1 MKSKCQKCGGEVEI
15 ASSSIGNQ
23 IKDSMYKTM
32 LKNPIKNKKKKRI
45 QKKLNKKIFSENN
58 RIRLCINFAA
68 TVINSPIF
76 KCKDCGFEEGGY
88 SYLGRNLVRV
98 DELPQGAY
106 AQYEKF
112 GMSRNV

>member
-23 IKDSMYKTM
+23 IKESMYKTM
-32 LKNPIKNKKKKRI
+32 LKNPIKNKKKRI

-58 RIRLCINFAA
+58 RRMLGINLAA
-68 TVINSPIF
+68 TVINIPVF
-76 KCKDCGFEEGGY
+76 KCKDCGFEESGY

-112 GMSRNV
+112 GISKNV